1 MPPILLPAGFTN
13 FAVQYL
19 NKSFMATT
27 FENKKIIVVG
37 GSSGIGLATAK
48 LFAEA
53 KALVTVTGR
62 SSEKLKT
69 AQAMGLQT
77 AQVDSAKAADVQTFF
92 KKQGKLDHLIIAL
105 GGSKGAG
112 LFSELSIPSLREGFE
127 EKFFPQL
134 NTLQA
139 ALPYLNEGSSVT
151 LVTAISATAKIPGVS
166 GLGAINGALEIMVP
180 ILAKELKTIRI
191 NAVSPGVVDTPWW
204 DFLPAATKQET
215 FNHYAAQITVGRIAQ
230 ADEIANAIVFLAG
243 NAYMTGKVVAC
254 DGGM

>member
-1 MPPILLPAGFTN
+1 MTA
-13 FAVQYL
+13 
-19 NKSFMATT
+19 T
-27 FENKKIIVVG
+27 FENKKIVVVG
-37 GSSGIGLATAK
+37 GTSGIGLATAK

-62 SSEKLKT
+62 NSEKLLAAKVI
-69 AQAMGLQT
+69 GLQT
-77 AQVDSAKAADVQTFF
+77 VQVDSAKAADLEMFF
-92 KKQGKLDHLIIAL
+92 KQQGKLDHLVIAL

-112 LFSELSIPSLREGFE
+112 LFSELSIQALREGFE

-139 ALPYLNEGSSVT
+139 AFPYMNTGGSIT

-180 ILAKELKTIRI
+180 ILAKELKAIRI

-204 DFLPAATKQET
+204 DFLPAASKQET
-215 FNHYAAQITVGRIAQ
+215 FSHYATQIIVGRVAQ
-230 ADEIANAIVFLAG
+230 ASEIANAIAFLAA
-243 NAYMTGKVVAC
+243 NEYMTGKVVAC